1 MSSIPSQKANDR
13 GQFAKVP
20 QGGYD
25 AFTNDML
32 GMLNEMHEKMTL
44 AGKRKP
50 TNA

>member
-1 MSSIPSQKANDR
+1 MSSSPTNSINGRSQAPKA
-13 GQFAKVP
+13 A

-32 GMLNEMHEKMTL
+32 GMLNEMHEKMIL
-44 AGKRKP
+44 AAKRKP